1 MVVDAAGNIV
11 VAGYTNLGGMNNDFL
26 VTKFKADGSGVSW
39 KATFDKAGGDDQ
51 AVSIA
56 IDNGNNVVVTG
67 TVWNGSNT
75 DIHTIKY
82 APDGTL
88 LWQHTWSGPA
98 GADTATSL
106 AVDGTGDIYVAGYTA
121 NASGNDDYLLLKYP
135 SGGTTPSLQEI
146 WNSGYNSN
154 DRIASIAAGV
164 DGVAVTGASSKG
176 GTDFDILTRKYAFN
190 GSLVWEQRKASAGS
204 GDDRG
209 VGIGMDSSGNVL
221 VTGYLY
227 NGTNSD
233 LYTVKYAAASPGSLL
248 WEKTH
253 AGSSNDEPRTI
264 LVDGDNDV
272 YVTGHSYTYSGNE
285 DFYTVRYRG
294 SDGVKLW
301 DALYNSA
308 SDYTDI
314 PVGIVARA
322 GSDGGLFVVGYTTT
336 SSNENITTVKYRK
349 ENGTLLW
356 QQSYNG
362 SANKNER
369 PVGIGLSPSGEV
381 CIAGWSDTASNLY
394 DYIALKYDFGPLDP
408 PTGLSATAASDTA
421 IGISWQDNA
430 NNESGYRI
438 ERKLGESGS
447 YAEIAVTAADVTSY
461 SDSGLVPNSYYYYR
475 VRSYNAIDGSSAY
488 SNEAHALTK
497 VVSYDPPAWIYQ
509 YNGADNREDEAVGI
523 TTGSDDHPVVT
534 GYSDLTEEGV
544 LDAYSFDY
552 MTIKLDR
559 GDKSVKWKARYDSG
573 DSGTDMAAGVILD
586 NNGDAIVTGT
596 AYLSG
601 GSDKSDDLYTIKY
614 ASSGHSDPNTNPP
627 FVWGGQYGT
636 QAGIDQAT
644 AIQAVRDASNSIVVI
659 GHGINA
665 LSNEDMFILKYRSDG
680 TSPWPPIVLDGENDG
695 NDYPS
700 AVAVDAAGDIFITGS
715 MENVAGN
722 FDIYT
727 AKYSGTSG
735 TLIWSQLY
743 AGAGSGDDHGLSLAV
758 DPDGDAYMTGSAV
771 NAAGNEEWVT
781 IKYAGAA
788 GAPQREIWQSVHN
801 GPAAPVNGN
810 DRGISVA
817 VDPVDGDI
825 VASGTS
831 YVTAT
836 DSDFHLIRYRAADGS
851 VVWER
856 NFDRHDSYEYVTAM
870 AVDSSGYIY
879 VTGNSRSG
887 PDTDPAFDGSSDVLS
902 LIYDFEGTF
911 LGATVHN
918 GGLQDEARAIAVNY
932 RGESFIAGV
941 SLNASNPDYLVLK
954 QSNNYILV
962 PAPLAL
968 IPQADASKMNVTWRG
983 NTPGTK
989 FRLER
994 TPAPVLPTS
1003 VWSEVTTA
1011 LPGTIAFLDSGLSA
1025 GGEYCYRIY
1034 AFTESPSLNS
1044 RTIEACG
1051 TTTLPATTLSPLVV
1065 DSTTQI
1071 TLSWSQIGGN
1081 TGYLVERKVAA
1092 GAWGA
1097 LTTTATD
1104 ITTYSDSGLTP
1115 GTVYTYRVSTLS
1127 PAGASLPSSEQ
1138 TAPTKPLAPALNA
1151 PNNITNAQMQLTW
1164 GSVTG
1169 AASYTLQYKISGG
1182 SYANVPACT
1191 AIGGTSCTVT
1201 GLVAQ
1206 SSYSFQVKASNSGGD
1221 SAWSSETTAT
1231 AALAVPA
1238 WATSPATPTAV
1249 TSSGMTITWV
1259 NPVVPGAGTITYTL
1273 QYRLSGGSYA
1283 DETTPSACSGTTAL
1297 SCSVSGLA
1305 ADTGYVYRIKAA
1317 NAAGGS
1323 LWSSELATKTL
1334 LQTPVLAGATG
1345 VSATQID
1352 LSWSAVPGATGYTVQ
1367 QAACINSPVP
1377 STCRGTENGDNG
1389 YGSWS
1394 NKATGV
1400 TTTTYSAGGL
1410 GAGQNYRYRIIATN
1424 SGNTSLAG
1432 NVLHAW
1438 THLTPP
1444 TLTITP
1450 ASSTSLALAWD
1461 QQPGETNYT
1470 VEASTSGIG
1479 GSYAPIPAATG
1490 IAANIVTFTH
1500 TGLSLGTEYC
1510 YKVKAYSTEAAPPPP
1525 VYGLP
1530 KCMTTPPDAPLLDAS
1545 GSEME
1550 STYSVIED
1558 GSKYW
1563 QQADYFIGRP
1573 VVIFAGGTYHT
1584 RQVAGNV
1591 NSAFYASP
1599 AFSGETI
1606 GQGES
1611 YTILQTVTG
1620 KVTGN
1625 DPGSPSNS
1633 LYDANKNWGMNEWAG
1648 YKIKI
1653 LHSAYSGNIGLERTI
1668 VVNGQINPYTSAN
1681 FMAPL
1686 VAGDTYQIARYF
1698 GAATAGSTTQLT
1710 HSGNSWGSNT
1720 WSGHYLMMT
1729 SGANNGMARPIT
1741 AKTSTTLTTAPF
1753 PNAIASGDN
1762 YLIAPP
1768 ARVATYFGTAAG
1780 AGSSATTLVDNVH
1793 VWQANY
1799 TGSYLQMTSGLNQ
1812 GKARLISANDSA
1824 AKTITVSPAFE
1835 SAIAAGDTYT
1845 IIPTVQ
1851 FASYAGTAAGSPG
1864 TATGE
1869 LTDTANSWLV
1879 DWTQG
1884 YFLMMTSGSN
1894 SGQMRT
1900 ITAKTAT
1907 TLTVATPFAYPIQ
1920 PTDSYLIGSYNA
1932 TSGSGTLGKEI
1943 TPASTAK
1950 GSARVTL
1957 ANGSA
1962 DFSSTAPGY
1971 GNNYN
1976 YGLLSLRDLTPLNG
1990 SFDSRFNYSV
2000 VTGLTPDSSLPYLY
2014 LQSMYAGLRFDFQ
2027 SPAGKTYNSYLYRG
2041 RMIPLD
2047 NGRTTAYGSNA
2058 AVIYDTRTMAG
2069 GATPWKSWGVDQWKD
2084 YYLQMTSGPN
2094 NQLVRKITANT
2105 ASSITLESPFPTD
2118 PLAGSGTAAAGS
2130 SEVRLVDTAASWSV
2144 NQWQNYY
2151 LHMTG
2156 GANAGQTLR
2165 IVSSDATSLTVGG
2178 TGFASAISA
2187 GDSYRIYATSGDSYR
2202 INVIAG
2208 TAATNGKTQSGQ
2220 NNTNTLLVDSAG
2232 NTGSTL
2238 PPKGWSTNQWAGFHL
2253 YMTSGPNIGQ
2263 FRTIS
2268 SNTAD
2273 TITVSTPFPYQIASG
2288 DSYTIF
2294 DPRPAAQAVDAYWVS
2309 IYEPLTNVTEQL
2321 IFPTSDT
2328 AGKLRLAR
2336 SGSSLQFQ
2344 AAPATGEW
2352 QLLRQLDLASG
2363 DAILPVS
2370 YWVYHLGR
2378 LPYQGGTQ
2386 VKTVLD
2392 SFQFTQPAG
2401 TPAVFTPTYWASE
2414 VGHTFKRAVT
2424 TSPPVEAAWNR
2435 VATAISYELERC
2447 QGLDPY
2453 TPTGRTILG
2462 SSCKTMT
2469 LSQPAEGITRLLHP
2483 DANNGILAGYTY
2495 LFRVRAKYNA
2505 TDYTAWSNEQWV
2517 TVTPPAP
2524 VIAAQNTGNTTTAR
2538 IVPSWNN
2545 VPGKTGYRLYWKV
2558 KTGGSCS
2565 DDNWSSPIILGVTS
2579 FSYSH
2584 NGLTPGTYYCYKVN
2598 AIGPAGPPA
2607 TPDSAY
2613 SAISAQT
2620 TRPDAPGTITFSGVT
2635 ASSIT
2640 LSWPQVSGNSGYQI
2654 DRSLDGQ
2661 TWSSNIATVGQDVT
2675 SYTNNGLA
2683 AGTLYY
2689 YRVSANSAGGSSA
2702 TSAVQSTTTTPP
2714 AVSISLTS
2722 VSASRIDLAWQAV
2735 SGATLYKVD
2744 QRLAAGGSYAPLESL
2759 PHDFA
2764 RSYCGYAYPTVDCP
2778 TATPVTVVYQN
2789 TGLDGNTAYC
2799 YRVTAWNSSGGDSPY
2814 SAEQCTSTLAIAD
2827 QTLTATALNSFK
2839 IRLDWTAGDCG
2850 STACTQPEGY
2860 EVERMVRDG
2869 NWVKIATVGPTTT
2882 TFTDRIAIDPIRQY
2896 RYRVRSFS
2904 GAERSPYAEA
2914 VTYTP
2919 PYSPGDNVGP

>member
-1 MVVDAAGNIV
+1 MAVDSAGNIV

-51 AVSIA
+51 ATSIA
-56 IDNGNNVVVTG
+56 VDNSNNVIVTG

-98 GADTATSL
+98 GADSATSV
-106 AVDGTGDIYVAGYTA
+106 AVDGSGNIYVGGYTA
-121 NASGNDDYLLLKYP
+121 NASGNDDYLILKYP
-135 SGGTTPSLQEI
+135 SGGTTPSWQEI

-154 DRIASIAAGV
+154 DRITSITAGV

-176 GTDFDILTRKYAFN
+176 GTDFDLLTRKYAFD
-190 GSLVWEQRKASAGS
+190 GALLWEQRKASAGS

-209 VGIGMDSSGNVL
+209 IGIGMDSSGNVL

-227 NGTNSD
+227 NGTNND
-233 LYTVKYAAASPGSLL
+233 LYTVKYGAASPGPVL
-248 WEKTH
+248 WEMTH
-253 AGSSNDEPRTI
+253 AGSGNDEPRAI
-264 LVDGDNDV
+264 RVDGDDDV

-294 SDGVKLW
+294 ADGLKRW
-301 DALYNSA
+301 DAHYNSA
-308 SDYTDI
+308 SEYTDI

-322 GSDGGLFVVGYTTT
+322 GADGGLFVVGYTTT
-336 SSNENITTVKYRK
+336 SSNENMTTVKYRK

-362 SANKNER
+362 SANKNDR

-394 DYIALKYDFGPLDP
+394 DYVALKYDFGPLDP
-408 PTGLSATAASDTA
+408 PTDLAATATSDTA
-421 IGISWQDNA
+421 ISLTWQDNA
-430 NNESGYRI
+430 GNESGYRI
-438 ERKLGESGS
+438 ERKLGESGT
-447 YAEIAVTAADVTSY
+447 YAEIAVTGADVTSY
-461 SDSGLVPNSYYYYR
+461 SDSGLTPNSYYYYR
-475 VRSYNAIDGSSAY
+475 VRSYNGVDGPSAY

-497 VVSYDPPAWIYQ
+497 VVSYAPPAWIYQ

-534 GYSDLTEEGV
+534 GYSDLTEVGV
-544 LDAYSFDY
+544 AASYSFDY
-552 MTIKLDR
+552 LTIKLDR
-559 GDKSVKWKARYDSG
+559 SDRSVKWKARYDSEDG
-573 DSGTDMAAGVILD
+573 GTDMAAGVVLD

-601 GSDKSDDLYTIKY
+601 GSDRSDDLYTIKY
-614 ASSGHSDPNTNPP
+614 ASSGHSDPNANPP
-627 FVWGGQYGT
+627 RIWGSQYGT

-644 AIQAVRDASNSIVVI
+644 AIQAVRDGSNSVVVI
-659 GHGINA
+659 GHGINTSA
-665 LSNEDMFILKYRSDG
+665 NEDMFILKYRSDG
-680 TSPWPPIVLDGENDG
+680 TSPWSPIVLDGGNGG

-700 AVAVDAAGDIFITGS
+700 AVAVDPAGDIFITGS
-715 MENVAGN
+715 MENAAGN

-735 TLIWSQLY
+735 TLIWSQLH
-743 AGAGSGDDHGLSLAV
+743 AGAGGGDDHGLSIFV
-758 DPDGDAYMTGSAV
+758 DTNGDAYVTGSAV

-788 GAPQREIWQSVHN
+788 NPPQREIWQSVHN
-801 GPAAPVNGN
+801 GPATPVNGN

-825 VASGTS
+825 IVAGTS
-831 YVTAT
+831 YFSAT

-851 VVWER
+851 IVWER
-856 NFDRHDSYEYVTAM
+856 NFDRSGSYDYVTAM

-879 VTGNSRSG
+879 LTGNSRSG
-887 PDTDPAFDGSSDVLS
+887 LDTDPAHDGSSDILS

-911 LGATVHN
+911 LGATVYN
-918 GGLQDEARAIAVNY
+918 GGLQDEARAIAANY
-932 RGESFIAGV
+932 RGESFVAGV
-941 SLNASNPDYLVLK
+941 TLNASNPDYLVLK
-954 QSNNYILV
+954 QSNDYILV
-962 PAPLAL
+962 PAPLTL
-968 IPQADASKMNVTWRG
+968 IPQADAAKMNVTWRG
-983 NTPGTK
+983 NTPGTR

-1003 VWSEVTTA
+1003 SWSEVTTA
-1011 LPGTIAFLDSGLSA
+1011 LPGTTAFLDSGLA
-1025 GGEYCYRIY
+1025 PGGEYCYRIY

-1065 DSTTQI
+1065 DSTSQI
-1071 TLSWSQIGGN
+1071 TLGWSQVPGN
-1081 TGYLVERKVAA
+1081 TGYLVERKIGA
-1092 GAWGA
+1092 GAWGT

-1104 ITTYSDSGLTP
+1104 ITTHSDSGLTP
-1115 GTVYTYRVSTLS
+1115 GTVYTYRVSTIS
-1127 PAGASLPSSEQ
+1127 PAGTSLPSSEQ

-1151 PNNITNAQMQLTW
+1151 PGSITNTQMQLTW

-1169 AASYTLQYKISGG
+1169 AASYTLQYKLSGG
-1182 SYANVPACT
+1182 SYASVPACT
-1191 AIGGTSCTVT
+1191 AIAGTSCTVT

-1206 SSYSFQVKASNSGGD
+1206 NSYSFQVKASNSGGD
-1221 SAWSSETTAT
+1221 SAWSNETTAT
-1231 AALAVPA
+1231 AALAVPT

-1249 TSSGMTITWV
+1249 TSSGMTITWL

-1305 ADTGYVYRIKAA
+1305 ADTAYVYRIKAA
-1317 NAAGGS
+1317 NAAGSS
-1323 LWSSELATKTL
+1323 LWSSELSTKTL
-1334 LQTPVLAGATG
+1334 LETPVLAGAVG
-1345 VSATQID
+1345 VSTSQID
-1352 LSWSAVPGATGYTVQ
+1352 LTWSAVPGATGYTVQ
-1367 QAACINSPVP
+1367 QAACANNAAP

-1389 YGSWS
+1389 YAAWS

-1400 TTTTYSAGGL
+1400 ATTTYSAAGL

-1424 SGNTSLAG
+1424 TGNTSLAG

-1444 TLTITP
+1444 LLTITP
-1450 ASSTSLALAWD
+1450 ASSTSLTLTWD
-1461 QQPGETNYT
+1461 QLPGETNYT
-1470 VEASTSGIG
+1470 VESSTSGIG

-1510 YKVKAYSTEAAPPPP
+1510 YQVKAYSTEAVPPPP
-1525 VYGLP
+1525 VYSLP
-1530 KCMTTPPDAPLLDAS
+1530 KCMFTPPDAPVLDAS
-1545 GSEME
+1545 GSDTE
-1550 STYSVIED
+1550 SGYSVIED

-1563 QQADYFIGRP
+1563 QLADYFIGRP
-1573 VVIFAGGTYHT
+1573 VVITSGGTYHT
-1584 RQVAGNV
+1584 RQVAGSV
-1591 NSAFYASP
+1591 NSALYASP
-1599 AFSGETI
+1599 AFTGETI

-1620 KVTGN
+1620 TVTGN
-1625 DPGSPSNS
+1625 DPGSPNNS
-1633 LYDANKNWGMNEWAG
+1633 LFDANKNWGMNEWAG
-1648 YKIKI
+1648 YTIKI
-1653 LHSAYSGNIGLERTI
+1653 LHSAYSGNLNLERTI
-1668 VVNGQINPYTSAN
+1668 VINGTINPYTSAN
-1681 FMAPL
+1681 FSAPL
-1686 VAGDTYQIARYF
+1686 VAGDTYRIAKDF
-1698 GAATAGSTTQLT
+1698 GAATAAGSTTQLT
-1710 HSGNSWGSNT
+1710 DSGNNWGGNT

-1729 SGANNGMARPIT
+1729 SGANSGMARPIT

-1753 PNAIASGDN
+1753 PYAIASGDS

-1793 VWQANY
+1793 VWQTNY

-1824 AKTITVSPAFE
+1824 AKTITVSPAFD
-1835 SAIAAGDTYT
+1835 SAIAAGDSYT
-1845 IIPTVQ
+1845 IIPAVQ
-1851 FASYAGTAAGSPG
+1851 FASYAGSAAGSPG
-1864 TATGE
+1864 TSTTE

-1932 TSGSGTLGKEI
+1932 TSGSGKVGREI

-2000 VTGLTPDSSLPYLY
+2000 VTGLTPDGSLPYLY
-2014 LQSMYAGLRFDFQ
+2014 LASMYASVRFDFQ

-2041 RMIPLD
+2041 RFVPQD
-2047 NGRTTAYGSNA
+2047 NGRTTAGSSA
-2058 AVIYDTRTMAG
+2058 AQIYDTRTMAG
-2069 GATPWKSWGVDQWKD
+2069 GATPWKSWGTDQWKD

-2118 PLAGSGTAAAGS
+2118 PGAG
-2130 SEVRLVDTAASWSV
+2130 
-2144 NQWQNYY
+2144 
-2151 LHMTG
+2151 
-2156 GANAGQTLR
+2156 
-2165 IVSSDATSLTVGG
+2165 
-2178 TGFASAISA
+2178 
-2187 GDSYRIYATSGDSYR
+2187 GDSYR

-2208 TAATNGKTQSGQ
+2208 AAATNGKTQSGQ
-2220 NNTNTLLVDSAG
+2220 NNTSTRLVDSAG

-2238 PPKGWSTNQWAGFHL
+2238 PPKNWSTNQWAGFHL
-2253 YMTSGPNIGQ
+2253 YMSSGPNIGQ

-2288 DSYTIF
+2288 DGYTIF
-2294 DPRPAAQAVDAYWVS
+2294 DPRPAAQAIDAYWVS
-2309 IYEPLTNVTEQL
+2309 IYEPVTNITEQL
-2321 IFPTSDT
+2321 IVPTSDT

-2352 QLLRQLDLASG
+2352 QLLRQLNLSPS

-2370 YWVYHLGR
+2370 YWVYHFGR

-2386 VKTVLD
+2386 VKTTLD
-2392 SFQFTQPAG
+2392 SFQFTQPAS

-2435 VATAISYELERC
+2435 IATALSYELERC
-2447 QGLDPY
+2447 QTLDPWS
-2453 TPTGRTILG
+2453 PNIRTILG

-2469 LSQPAEGITRLLHP
+2469 LSQPGDGITRLVHP
-2483 DANNGILAGYTY
+2483 DANTGILPGYTY
-2495 LFRVRAKYNA
+2495 RFRVRAKYNA
-2505 TDYTAWSNEQWV
+2505 TDYTAWSNEQWL
-2517 TVTPPAP
+2517 TITPPAP
-2524 VIAAQNTGNTTTAR
+2524 VIAAQSSGTTTTDR
-2538 IVPSWNN
+2538 IVPSWDN
-2545 VPGKTGYRLYWKV
+2545 VVGKTGYRLYWKV
-2558 KTGGSCS
+2558 RSGGSCS
-2565 DDNWSSPIILGVTS
+2565 DDNWSSPIVLGVTS

-2584 NGLTPGTYYCYKVN
+2584 TGLTPGTYYCYKVN
-2598 AIGPAGPPA
+2598 AIGPAGPPV

-2613 SAISAQT
+2613 SAISAQI
-2620 TRPDAPGTITFSGVT
+2620 TRPAAPGTITFSGIT
-2635 ASSIT
+2635 ASSVT
-2640 LSWPQVSGNSGYQI
+2640 LSWPQVAGNSGYQI
-2654 DRSLDGQ
+2654 DRSLDNQ

-2675 SYTNNGLA
+2675 SYTSSGLA

-2689 YRVSANSAGGSSA
+2689 YRVIANSAGGSSSP
-2702 TSAVQSTTTTPP
+2702 SAAQSTTTTPP
-2714 AVSISLTS
+2714 AVSVTLKS
-2722 VSASRIDLAWQAV
+2722 VSAARIDLTWPAA

-2744 QRLAAGGSYAPLESL
+2744 QRLAAGGSYAPLVSI

-2764 RSYCGYAYPTVDCP
+2764 KSYCGYAYPTVGCP
-2778 TATPVTVVYQN
+2778 TATPVTVAYQSS
-2789 TGLDGNTAYC
+2789 GLDGNTAYC
-2799 YRVTAWNSSGGDSPY
+2799 YRVTAWNSSGGDSPA
-2814 SAEQCTSTLAIAD
+2814 SSEQCTSTLAIAD

-2839 IRLDWTAGDCG
+2839 IRLDWTALACAPN
-2850 STACTQPEGY
+2850 ACTEPEGY

-2904 GAERSPYAEA
+2904 GAQRSPYAEA

-2919 PYSPGDNVGP
+2919 PYRQGDNVEP